1 MTLLFPAVLFG
12 RPLFAAWLLDY
23 IFAFVIGIAF
33 QYYTIQPMRH
43 LSVRK
48 GIIAAIKADTLSLT
62 AWQIGMYGWMAISVF
77 LIFGHELEKTGP
89 VFWFMMQIAMLAGFI
104 TAYPVNWW
112 LLRSGIKEPM

>member
-1 MTLLFPAVLFG
+1 MRRTTTLLFPAVLFG

-77 LIFGHELEKTGP
+77 LIFGHEPEKTGP
-89 VFWFMMQIAMLAGFI
+89 VRTLALSI
-104 TAYPVNWW
+104 CLKTT
-112 LLRSGIKEPM
+112 R